1 MDIFSLVGVGTI
13 SLLIYIAV
21 IILINVILKR
31 KMAEAMLWSVLVLLV
46 IGGVTGNNAGVL
58 LTDGMQFAFKQETL
72 FAAVAFVFMAYLMGA
87 TGVIGRLVT
96 ILNSIL
102 GRLAGGP
109 AYVST
114 IASAL
119 FGMVSGSGSGNAS
132 AVGSITIPW
141 MTETGWSKES
151 AATIVAGNAGLGI
164 AFPPSSSMFLLLGMP
179 AIAAELTSGELYMTL
194 LSGAVMLLISRLIL
208 VFYYTKKYK
217 IKAVPSESILP
228 LGRSVRENGTS
239 LAIFLGILLPIL
251 VTMGPFYDYLEGLIQ
266 FGADAV
272 DHVSMLVWIPILM
285 SVIVAIEG
293 RDKLPKSGKGWWEFI
308 RKSVGKYSEVGMLLF
323 AAFVASRILIK
334 LGLEKEITAIM
345 EVLGSHSAL
354 MVVLVIAVLISMM
367 VGPFSGTATTTA
379 IGSVAYI
386 AFRSVGVAP
395 AVACTAFLILASNE
409 GCMPPSSA
417 PVYIA
422 AGIASVDKPGAIFK
436 DTVLHFAIPAIIIG
450 ILIALGIL
458 PVIH

>member
-1 MDIFSLVGVGTI
+1 MEILNMVGIGVI
-13 SLLIYIAV
+13 SLFIYIFV
-21 IILINVILKR
+21 IIIVNVIFKR
-31 KMAEAMLWSVLVLLV
+31 KMAEAMLWAVIVLVF
-46 IGGVTGNNAGVL
+46 IGGLTGKDPLFL
-58 LTDGMQFAFKQETL
+58 LKDGITFAFKQETL
-72 FAAVAFVFMAYLMGA
+72 FASVAFVFMAYLMSA

-109 AYVST
+109 AYVSS

-141 MTETGWSKES
+141 MEETGWSKES

-179 AIAAELTSGELYMTL
+179 AIAAELTSGTLYMTL
-194 LSGAVMLLISRLIL
+194 LNGALLLLAARLL
-208 VFYYTKKYK
+208 VVFYYTRKYK
-217 IKAVPSESILP
+217 IKAVPSEQRLP
-228 LGRSVRENGTS
+228 LSRSVKENGTS
-239 LAIFLGILLPIL
+239 LTIFLGILIPIL
-251 VTMGPFYDYLEGLIQ
+251 ITMGPFNGHLKAMAW
-266 FGADAV
+266 FGEEAV
-272 DHVSMLVWIPILM
+272 KSISMLVWIPVLM

-293 RDKLPKSGKGWWEFI
+293 RDKLPKNIKGWWKFI
-308 RKSVGKYSEVGMLLF
+308 ETSISKYSEVGMLLF

-334 LGLEKEITAIM
+334 LGLESEITAIM
-345 EVLGSHSAL
+345 ETLGDYSPV
-354 MVVLVIAVLISMM
+354 MVVAVIAILISMM

-386 AFRSVGVAP
+386 AFRSIGVEP
-395 AVACTAFLILASNE
+395 AVSCTAFLLMASNE
-409 GCMPPSSA
+409 GCIPPSSA

-422 AGIASVDKPGAIFK
+422 AGIASVEKPGVIFK
-436 DTVLHFAIPAIIIG
+436 NTVLHFALPAIIIG
-450 ILIALGIL
+450 VLIALGMIPL
-458 PVIH
+458 L